1 MEKCGLHQRT
11 GFKKTTAINN
21 DMLTTESLQFLDDLK
36 INNNRD
42 WFQDN
47 KKRYEIFKK
56 DYHQLVS
63 DFLDV
68 MKPLD
73 PSLELLEIKNCT
85 FRINRDIR
93 FSKDKTP
100 YKAHLGVWM
109 SPGAKGANRAGYYV
123 HIEKGA
129 SFIAGGFYSPDAEDL
144 KKVRKEIAFFH
155 DDLEAILA
163 DKNFR
168 KEFGSLDIN
177 ENNSLKSMPRGY
189 EKDHPAIEFLKL
201 KSFNAT
207 QKFDIKEVTQKDFVA
222 KISKKLIA
230 LKPLNEFINR
240 ALETE

>member
-1 MEKCGLHQRT
+1 
-11 GFKKTTAINN
+11 
-21 DMLTTESLQFLDDLK
+21 MLTKESLQFLDDLK
-36 INNNRD
+36 KNNNRD

-47 KKRYEIFKK
+47 KKRYEVFKK

-63 DFLDV
+63 DFLDA

-73 PSLELLEIKNCT
+73 PSLELLEVKNCT

-93 FSKDKTP
+93 FSKDKSP

-109 SPGAKGANRAGYYV
+109 STGAKGANRAGYYV

-129 SFIAGGFYSPDAEDL
+129 SFIAGGFYSPDPEDL
-144 KKVRKEIAFFH
+144 KKVRKEIAFFY
-155 DDLEAILA
+155 DDLQEILN
-163 DKNFR
+163 DKNFK

-201 KSFNAT
+201 KSFTAT
-207 QKFDIKEVTQKDFVA
+207 QKYDISEVTQKDFVS
-222 KISKKLIA
+222 KVSKKLIA

-240 ALETE
+240 ALETEEF